1 MRKGFDMKILLALL
15 VLITC
20 SFSGSAFALAAQPD
34 KLIFCHEDE
43 NAFPWVFNQNEQS
56 DGLDI
61 RLIKLLANDLGIE
74 ITLRSLPWKRCLL
87 HLQTGLVDGAF
98 AASYRPERLTMGMY
112 PTKGNKEQD
121 VSKRI
126 HISSYYLYTAVDSK
140 LTWDGQEFSNLS
152 GDISV
157 QLGFSISGKLE
168 EMGVSVNEVKGPERA
183 LKDVL
188 SELSQGAALQA
199 ERADYILSSAP
210 SFDGRIKKHKIIL
223 TEKPYYLMLS
233 FNLTNKYSSYSQYI
247 WERLALLRDSK
258 TMESISRDFWQ
269 QR

>member
-1 MRKGFDMKILLALL
+1 MRMGFDMKILLALL

-43 NAFPWVFNQNEQS
+43 NAFPWVFNQNKQR

-61 RLIKLLANDLGIE
+61 HLIKLLANDLDIE
-74 ITLRSLPWKRCLL
+74 VTLRSLPWKRCLL
-87 HLQTGLVDGAF
+87 HLQMGLVDGAF
-98 AASYRPERLTMGMY
+98 AASYRPERQTMGVY
-112 PTKGNKEQD
+112 PTQENKELD

-126 HISSYYLYTAVDSK
+126 HVSSYYLYTAVDSK
-140 LTWDGQEFSNLS
+140 LAWNGREFSDLS

-183 LKDVL
+183 LKNIL

-199 ERADYILSSAP
+199 ERADYILFSDP
-210 SFDGRIKKHKIIL
+210 FFDGRIKKHKIVL

-233 FNLTNKYSSYSQYI
+233 FNLTSKYPAYSQFI

-258 TMESISRDFWQ
+258 AMESISRDFWQ